1 MTQSEELKLLFKSL
15 GKQLGISLI
24 CILLF
29 LCIAI
34 PLEYSM
40 LYIIPIFIL
49 TLIAQYVVD
58 YMIRSIS
65 SLKNRDAEFIA
76 EQVLLEASERQ
87 LPYNLNCA
95 YCNSEN
101 RVGISFNNENI
112 FNCESCRQPN
122 KVYIQFTTS
131 RITTPLLSKDS
142 NAYIEMDEEDIG
154 VKQTSINEPIRM
166 NEK

>member
-1 MTQSEELKLLFKSL
+1 MTRSEELTLFFKSI
-15 GKQLGISLI
+15 GIQIGISAVCSLLVM
-24 CILLF
+24 CFAILF
-29 LCIAI
+29 NFSIMYMI
-34 PLEYSM
+34 PA
-40 LYIIPIFIL
+40 FIL
-49 TLIAQYVVD
+49 TIAIQWIVD

-76 EQVLLEASERQ
+76 DQVLKEAAERQ

-131 RITTPLLSKDS
+131 RITTPLLSKES

-154 VKQTSINEPIRM
+154 VKQTSINEPIKM